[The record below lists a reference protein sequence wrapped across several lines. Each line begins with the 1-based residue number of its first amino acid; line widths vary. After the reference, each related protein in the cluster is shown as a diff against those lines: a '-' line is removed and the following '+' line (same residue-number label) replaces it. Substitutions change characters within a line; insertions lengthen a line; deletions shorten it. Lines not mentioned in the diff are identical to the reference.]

1 MSFSGNRHANCDDS
15 RTIVA
20 QRVFLRVVRTVTTRC
35 QDGGVI
41 DVLQGFAVIATVI
54 TTGFLAAKA
63 RILPE
68 QTQDV
73 LGKLAFYVF
82 APSLLLT
89 VLARADW
96 TVLFSQLLPVLF
108 VSSITMITLAAVVW
122 GVVLRRGVE
131 TTIFAALGA
140 GYVNANNIGLP
151 VAAYILGDPALS
163 APIILFQVVLIAPI
177 ALTILDFSSGKKTG
191 SRIAPF
197 VRPFKNPMIIA
208 SLLGAFLSWQNIEL
222 PPLVLEPFSLL
233 GQAAVPVLLV
243 LLGWSMAGQNP
254 LAHSPHRK
262 DVIAITFLKL
272 IVMPV
277 VAWALGLYWLG
288 LEGKALFAVVVL
300 AALPT
305 AQNVF
310 TYAIRYETNVALA
323 RDSVMVT
330 TVASVVTFIA
340 ITLVLV

>member
-1 MSFSGNRHANCDDS
+1 M
-15 RTIVA
+15 
-20 QRVFLRVVRTVTTRC
+20 
-35 QDGGVI
+35 I
-41 DVLQGFAVIATVI
+41 DVLQGFAVIAAVI
-54 TTGFLAAKA
+54 TAGFLVAKA
-63 RILPE
+63 RIVPE
-68 QTQDV
+68 QTQEV

-82 APSLLLT
+82 TPSLLLT

-108 VSSITMITLAAVVW
+108 VASMAMIAIAVVVW

-131 TTIFAALGA
+131 MTIFAALGA

-163 APIILFQVVLIAPI
+163 APIILFQVVLISPI
-177 ALTILDFSSGKKTG
+177 VLAILDVSTGKKTG
-191 SRIAPF
+191 SRLTPF
-197 VRPFKNPMIIA
+197 LRPLKNPMIIA
-208 SLLGAFLSWQNIEL
+208 SVLGAFLSWQNIEL
-222 PPLVLEPFSLL
+222 PPIVLEPFSLL

-243 LLGWSMAGQNP
+243 LLGWSMAGHNP
-254 LAHSPHRK
+254 LASSPHRK
-262 DVIAITFLKL
+262 DVIAITVLKL
-272 IVMPV
+272 VVMPV
-277 VAWALGLYWLG
+277 IAWALGVYWLG
-288 LEGKALFAVVVL
+288 LEGPALFAVVVL

-310 TYAIRYETNVALA
+310 TYAVRYATNVALA

-330 TVASVVTFIA
+330 TLASVVAFIA

>member
-1 MSFSGNRHANCDDS
+1 M
-15 RTIVA
+15 
-20 QRVFLRVVRTVTTRC
+20 
-35 QDGGVI
+35 I
-41 DVLQGFAVIATVI
+41 DVLQGFAVIAVVI
-54 TTGFLAAKA
+54 TAGFLVAKA
-63 RILPE
+63 RIVPD
-68 QTQDV
+68 QTQEV

-82 APSLLLT
+82 TPSLLLT
-89 VLARADW
+89 VLAHADW
-96 TVLFSQLLPVLF
+96 SVLFSQLLPVLF
-108 VSSITMITLAAVVW
+108 VSSIAMMVIAVVVW

-163 APIILFQVVLIAPI
+163 APIILFQVVLISPI
-177 ALTILDFSSGKKTG
+177 VLAILDVSTGKKTG
-191 SRIAPF
+191 STFGPF
-197 VRPFKNPMIIA
+197 LRPLKNPMIIA
-208 SLLGAFLSWQNIEL
+208 SLLGAFISWQDIDV
-222 PPLVLEPFSLL
+222 PPIVLEPFSLL

-243 LLGWSMAGQNP
+243 LLGWSMAGHNP

-262 DVIAITFLKL
+262 DVVAITMLKL
-272 IVMPV
+272 VMMPV
-277 VAWALGLYWLG
+277 IAWALAVFWLG

-310 TYAIRYETNVALA
+310 TYAVRYATNVALA

-330 TVASVVTFIA
+330 TLASVGAFIA
-340 ITLVLV
+340 ITLLLV

>member
-1 MSFSGNRHANCDDS
+1 
-15 RTIVA
+15 V
-20 QRVFLRVVRTVTTRC
+20 
-35 QDGGVI
+35 VI
-41 DVLQGFAVIATVI
+41 DVLQGFAVIAAVI
-54 TTGFLAAKA
+54 TAGFLVAKA
-63 RILPE
+63 RIVPE
-68 QTQDV
+68 QTQEV

-82 APSLLLT
+82 TPSLLLT

-108 VSSITMITLAAVVW
+108 VSSITMIALAVVVW
-122 GVVLRRGVE
+122 GVILRRGVE

-163 APIILFQVVLIAPI
+163 APIILFQVVLISPI
-177 ALTILDFSSGKKTG
+177 VLAILDVSTGKKTG
-191 SRIAPF
+191 SRMTPF
-197 VRPFKNPMIIA
+197 FRPLKNPMIIA
-208 SLLGAFLSWQNIEL
+208 SVLGAFLSWQNIDL
-222 PPLVLEPFSLL
+222 PPIVLEPFSLL

-243 LLGWSMAGQNP
+243 LLGWSMAGHNP
-254 LAHSPHRK
+254 LAESPHRK
-262 DVIAITFLKL
+262 DVIAITVLKL
-272 IVMPV
+272 VVMPV
-277 VAWALGLYWLG
+277 IAWALAVYWIG
-288 LEGKALFAVVVL
+288 LEGPALFAVVVL

-310 TYAIRYETNVALA
+310 TYAVRYATNVALA

-330 TVASVVTFIA
+330 TLASVVAFIA